1 MDGDPGNLILK
12 ILLLFLLILVNAFFA
27 MSEIAIITLNDVKLQ
42 RMAEEG
48 HEKAK
53 QILKLTK
60 NPSNFLSTIQ
70 ICITLAGFLTSAA
83 AAESFADPVADF
95 FAKLFNFTSTP
106 VWLSTASLVL
116 ITLIISFFSL
126 VLGELA
132 PKRIAM
138 QKYESIS
145 FKIAGILVFF
155 NGMFKPFVKVLSFAT
170 NIVVRILGFDPNAS
184 EEEVTEEE
192 IRMMV
197 DAGEEKGVIEES
209 QKEMINNIF
218 EFDDI
223 VAADVMTHRTD
234 IEAVEITDDI
244 SDIIEK
250 TLEAGYSRIPVYEED
265 LDNIKGIV
273 YVKDLLKYVGKS
285 VPKNFKISHIM
296 REAFFFPESKK
307 CRDLFNE
314 MTEKHLQMVFVC
326 DEYGG
331 IAGIVTMEDLLESIV
346 GSMQDEYDNE
356 EEEIEQVNETT
367 FSLDGTTDLEEVE
380 EILGVKFPEGEYDT
394 IGGLLMAEL
403 GRIPGEDEN
412 PTVELLGY
420 KFTVEEVEER
430 RITRITAEKL
440 PEEETEEESD
450 N

>member
-1 MDGDPGNLILK
+1 M
-12 ILLLFLLILVNAFFA
+12 AFHRL
-27 MSEIAIITLNDVKLQ
+27 SHTITLV
-42 RMAEEG
+42 
-48 HEKAK
+48 
-53 QILKLTK
+53 
-60 NPSNFLSTIQ
+60 
-70 ICITLAGFLTSAA
+70 
-83 AAESFADPVADF
+83 
-95 FAKLFNFTSTP
+95 
-106 VWLSTASLVL
+106 
-116 ITLIISFFSL
+116 ISFFSL

-145 FKIAGILVFF
+145 FKIVGVLAFF
-155 NGMFKPFVKVLSFAT
+155 SGMFKPFVKILSFST
-170 NIVVRILGFDPNAS
+170 NLVVRLLGFDPNAS

-192 IRMMV
+192 IRMLV

-223 VAADVMTHRTD
+223 IAADVMTHRTD

-273 YVKDLLKYVGKS
+273 YVKDLLKYVGKN

-331 IAGIVTMEDLLESIV
+331 IAGIVTIEDLLESIV
-346 GSMQDEYDNE
+346 GNMQDEYDNE

-367 FSLDGTTDLEEVE
+367 FSLDGTTDIEEVE
-380 EILGVKFPEGEYDT
+380 EILGTKFPEGEYDT
-394 IGGLLMAEL
+394 IGGLIMAEL

-412 PTVELLGY
+412 PTVELLGFR
-420 KFTVEEVEER
+420 FTVEEVEER
-430 RITRITAEKL
+430 RITRITAERL
-440 PEEETEEESD
+440 PEEETGETE